1 MVLIPNWE
9 RVVVGNL
16 SDKLGP
22 NWELGPNC
30 AAAANS
36 VGIGWE
42 SGSPKN
48 SVGAPK
54 TKMRYTEIDYI
65 RQHPRIRIHE
75 FIHSY
80 ASYQYVDTVLYSRE
94 SEYSV
99 PVQECTPVLVH
110 VPYYRYW

>member
-22 NWELGPNC
+22 NWELGPNY

-54 TKMRYTEIDYI
+54 IAKMRFSLCRDHFRYSNPRPDDAKVIHLPTRPPKISGFRGAPILQYT
-65 RQHPRIRIHE
+65 
-75 FIHSY
+75 
-80 ASYQYVDTVLYSRE
+80 
-94 SEYSV
+94 
-99 PVQECTPVLVH
+99 
-110 VPYYRYW
+110 YY

>member
-1 MVLIPNWE
+1 MAGEPCTVFLIPNWE

-54 TKMRYTEIDYI
+54 IQWD
-65 RQHPRIRIHE
+65 
-75 FIHSY
+75 SW
-80 ASYQYVDTVLYSRE
+80 E
-94 SEYSV
+94 SK
-99 PVQECTPVLVH
+99 
-110 VPYYRYW
+110 

>member
-1 MVLIPNWE
+1 MHSYAAAHGACPVVLIPNWE

-54 TKMRYTEIDYI
+54 IAWEPKNGMG
-65 RQHPRIRIHE
+65 
-75 FIHSY
+75 F
-80 ASYQYVDTVLYSRE
+80 L
-94 SEYSV
+94 
-99 PVQECTPVLVH
+99 
-110 VPYYRYW
+110 

>member
-30 AAAANS
+30 VAAANS

-48 SVGAPK
+48 SVGGWEPPK
-54 TKMRYTEIDYI
+54 LTCAIRILTI

-99 PVQECTPVLVH
+99 LVPVQECTPVLVH
-110 VPYYRYW
+110 VL

>member
-1 MVLIPNWE
+1 MGLEICPVFLFPNWE

-16 SDKLGP
+16 SDKVGP
-22 NWELGPNC
+22 NWELGPNY

-54 TKMRYTEIDYI
+54 IAKTRFSLSYRDHRCAYD
-65 RQHPRIRIHE
+65 RGNPRSELATLTPPGIE
-75 FIHSY
+75 P
-80 ASYQYVDTVLYSRE
+80 ASKSF
-94 SEYSV
+94 
-99 PVQECTPVLVH
+99 
-110 VPYYRYW
+110 

>member
-30 AAAANS
+30 VAAANS

-54 TKMRYTEIDYI
+54 IAKMR
-65 RQHPRIRIHE
+65 
-75 FIHSY
+75 
-80 ASYQYVDTVLYSRE
+80 
-94 SEYSV
+94 
-99 PVQECTPVLVH
+99 
-110 VPYYRYW
+110 

>member
-9 RVVVGNL
+9 RVVDGNL

-30 AAAANS
+30 VTAANS

-54 TKMRYTEIDYI
+54 IKKG
-65 RQHPRIRIHE
+65 
-75 FIHSY
+75 
-80 ASYQYVDTVLYSRE
+80 TVR
-94 SEYSV
+94 
-99 PVQECTPVLVH
+99 VLN
-110 VPYYRYW
+110 